1 MPESQQDLH
10 PGSIAPKASLLAIVG
25 VEKAGAVQCQ
35 HPGCNHRVY
44 RRIHVV
50 DEDGRLLVLGS
61 SCFAKRY
68 GSHAVLGQPSI
79 GGANG
84 RQLSDDERQMLV
96 DNTAA
101 LLARFRQEHLET
113 QAAMKEKLRSLKAE
127 FVSRPVRSVPLV
139 PPAAHNVWHQSIR
152 RPPWPWVK
160 PLSSVAYFHLKDQ
173 TGWVRVQHVQ
183 GVQILMPWPSFDGW
197 EEFFPASVGCPDLDR
212 GGYVITDLI
221 HTVSYLRA
229 RSDWDRVGNWSE
241 AIP

>member
-1 MPESQQDLH
+1 MPENQQDPR
-10 PGSIAPKASLLAIVG
+10 PGSTAPKSSLLAIVG
-25 VEKAGAVQCQ
+25 VEKARAVQCQ

-50 DEDGRLLVLGS
+50 DEEGRLLVLGS

-68 GSHAVLGQPSI
+68 GSGAVLGQPSI

-84 RQLSDDERQMLV
+84 RQLSDVERQMLV

-113 QAAMKEKLRSLKAE
+113 QVSMKDKLRALKAE
-127 FVSRPVRSVPLV
+127 LASRPVRPE
-139 PPAAHNVWHQSIR
+139 PPVVRNVWHQSIK

-160 PLSSVAYFHLKDQ
+160 PLSSVAYFHLNDGA
-173 TGWVRVQHVQ
+173 GWVRVQHVQ
-183 GVQILMPWPSFDGW
+183 GAQMLMPWPSFEGW
-197 EEFFPASVGCPDLDR
+197 EEVFPASVGCPDLDR

-221 HTVSYLRA
+221 HMVSYLRA
-229 RSDWDRVGNWSE
+229 RSEWDRVGNWSE